1 MIVLRLL
8 TRVLAFLILL
18 ALALA
23 GLAAAAFS
31 VQGDKE
37 TLSYHNLASLSG
49 LPQARDA
56 IAGWFA
62 QIGADGPLAIIAL
75 LCGLGAVLLGVLLL
89 LGVLVPRRERLVL
102 LEQRDAGALNTRRR
116 PLAGAARALAEQAR
130 GVTEAKVRARPRRR
144 SGGTLRI
151 RADRTRETDAAQARR
166 AVEEQLKPLTEPFGL
181 RARVASRVGG
191 RGSRVQ

>member
-8 TRVLAFLILL
+8 TRVLAFLVLL

-37 TLSYHNLASLSG
+37 TLSYDNLASLSG
-49 LPQARDA
+49 LPQARDV

-75 LCGLGAVLLGVLLL
+75 LCGLGAVLLGLLLL

-102 LEQRDAGALNTRRR
+102 LEQREAGALHTRRR

-151 RADRTRETDAAQARR
+151 RADRTRQTDAAQARR

-181 RARVASRVGG
+181 RARVVSRVGG